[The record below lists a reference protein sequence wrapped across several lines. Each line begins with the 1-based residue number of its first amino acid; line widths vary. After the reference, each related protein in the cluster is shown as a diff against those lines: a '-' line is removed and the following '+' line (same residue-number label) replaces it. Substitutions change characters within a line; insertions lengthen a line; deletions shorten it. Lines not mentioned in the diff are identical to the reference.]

1 MNKEKVTA
9 YFDSAAP
16 NWDNTC
22 LHDSAKIK
30 KILGFAGIKENCT
43 VLDVACGT
51 GILFPYYLERG
62 VKKIVGV
69 DLSPGM
75 IAQAKSK
82 FTYTRIQM
90 IAGDAAQVPLDKYD
104 CCVVYS
110 ALPHFENPLALIEK
124 MSHHLV
130 PGGRLTVAHSDSKE
144 TINHRHENDAKEVSV
159 GLIAA
164 EELALLF
171 EPFFDV
177 DVLID
182 NNEMYVVSG
191 SKKKI

>member
-9 YFDSAAP
+9 YFDRAAP

-22 LHDSAKIK
+22 LHDGAKIK
-30 KILGFAGIKENCT
+30 KILEFAGIDKNCT

-51 GILFPYYLERG
+51 GALFPYYLKRG
-62 VKKIVGV
+62 VKKIVGI

-82 FTYTRIQM
+82 FKDARIQL
-90 IAGDAAQVPLDKYD
+90 IAGDAAQAPLDKYD

-110 ALPHFENPLALIEK
+110 AFPHFENPMALIEK
-124 MSHHLV
+124 LSRHLA

-159 GLIAA
+159 GLIPA

-182 NNEMYVVSG
+182 DDEMYVVSG
-191 SKKKI
+191 LKKKN

>member
-1 MNKEKVTA
+1 MNTEKVTA
-9 YFDSAAP
+9 FFDHAAP

-22 LHDSAKIK
+22 PHDGAKIK
-30 KILGFAGIKENCT
+30 KILEYAGINESCT

-51 GILFPYYLERG
+51 GALFPFYLERG
-62 VKKIVGV
+62 VKKIIGV
-69 DLSPGM
+69 DLSSGM
-75 IAQAKSK
+75 IAQAKAK
-82 FTYTRIQM
+82 FNDTRIQL
-90 IAGDAAQVPLDKYD
+90 IVGDAAQVPLDNYD

-110 ALPHFENPLALIEK
+110 ALPHFENPSALIEK
-124 MSHHLV
+124 LSRHLA
-130 PGGRLTVAHSDSKE
+130 PGGRFTVAHSDSKE
-144 TINHRHENDAKEVSV
+144 TINHRHENDAKEVSM
-159 GLIAA
+159 GLISA

-182 NNEMYVVSG
+182 DDEMYVVSG